1 MKIFI
6 CILTVLTL
14 NSCSRFGENGIEVAI
29 ENNSNTPI
37 TDVQFTTSE
46 KLDVIKRTNI
56 DPKETATD
64 FLSMTKNQSDGAY
77 FLTFTRAN
85 GKKEK
90 IGGGYYTNGGALDRW
105 VQFDI
110 RTDTTLVTF
119 SGSGY

>member
-1 MKIFI
+1 MKKLI

-14 NSCSRFGENGIEVAI
+14 SSCSRFTENGIVVAI
-29 ENNSNTPI
+29 ENNTSAPI

-46 KLDVIKRTNI
+46 ELDVIKTTKI
-56 DPKETATD
+56 APKETVND

-110 RTDTTLVTF
+110 KTDTTLVTF